1 MTADHLP
8 EEPRILIVDDDAVS
22 VRLLAHVLTGLA
34 RIQVTTKAS
43 EALDLVL
50 SGKPDLVLLDIEM
63 PDLDGFALCE
73 RIRQQPGGKQTQVLF
88 VTSHGEEALE
98 VRALAAGAID
108 FIHKPVRREIVRS
121 RVSNYLALKRQT
133 DELRRL
139 SMEDGLTGVA
149 NRRAFDRLLDQEYAH
164 ASRTGDSLALLICDA
179 DHFKAYNDT
188 YGHVAGDAC
197 LQEIAAILRAHAR
210 RADDVVARY
219 GGEEFAVILPRCSLS
234 EAQAI
239 GTSMLEAIRDRQI
252 AHAGSLT
259 ASCVTMSIG
268 VNAVVP
274 SGRSAADRRPAGAPD
289 GHTPKTGV
297 LTFIQQA
304 DDALYRAKQ
313 AGRNRMASQGEQR
326 PQGRSPATCSS
337 APSAE

>member
-1 MTADHLP
+1 MTAEDVRA
-8 EEPRILIVDDDAVS
+8 EPRILIVDDDAVS
-22 VRLLAHVLTGLA
+22 VRLLAHILTGLA

-43 EALDLVL
+43 EALALVL
-50 SGKPDLVLLDIEM
+50 SGQPDLVLLDIEM
-63 PDLDGFALCE
+63 PELDGFALCE
-73 RIRQQPGGKQTQVLF
+73 QIRQQPGGDQTLVLF

-133 DELRRL
+133 DELMRL

-149 NRRAFDRLLDQEYAH
+149 NRRAYDRLIDQEYAR
-164 ASRTGDSLALLICDA
+164 ASRTGDSLALLICDV

-197 LQEIAAILRAHAR
+197 LQEIASILRARTR
-210 RADDVVARY
+210 RAGDVVARY
-219 GGEEFAVILPRCSLS
+219 GGEEFAVIMPRCSLS

-239 GTSMLEAIRDRQI
+239 SASMLEAIRDRQI
-252 AHAGSLT
+252 AHAGSPT

-268 VNAVVP
+268 VNAIVP
-274 SGRSAADRRPAGAPD
+274 SERSAADRRPTGAPD
-289 GHTPKTGV
+289 GHTLQTDV
-297 LTFIQQA
+297 LTFIQQT
-304 DDALYRAKQ
+304 DNALYRAKQ
-313 AGRNRMASQGEQR
+313 AGRNRIESHG
-326 PQGRSPATCSS
+326 
-337 APSAE
+337 

>member
-1 MTADHLP
+1 MTVDGLR

-34 RIQVTTKAS
+34 RIQATTKAS
-43 EALDLVL
+43 EALALVI
-50 SGKPDLVLLDIEM
+50 SGKPDIVLLDIEM
-63 PDLDGFALCE
+63 PELDGFALCE
-73 RIRQQPGGKQTQVLF
+73 QIRQQPGGEQTLVLF

-121 RVSNYLALKRQT
+121 RVRNYLALKRQT
-133 DELRRL
+133 DELMRL
-139 SMEDGLTGVA
+139 SMEDGLTGAA
-149 NRRAFDRLLDQEYAH
+149 NRRAFDKLVGQEFTR
-164 ASRTGDSLALLICDA
+164 ASRTGESLALLICDV

-197 LQEIAAILRAHAR
+197 LREIAAILRARAR
-210 RADDVVARY
+210 RAGDVVARY
-219 GGEEFAVILPRCSLS
+219 GGEEFAVIMPRCSLS

-239 GTSMLEAIRDRQI
+239 GTSFLDAVRDSQI

-259 ASCVTMSIG
+259 ASCVTVSIG
-268 VNAVVP
+268 VNAIVP
-274 SGRSAADRRPAGAPD
+274 SGRSAADRRPPG
-289 GHTPKTGV
+289 TPGEQTSNADV

-304 DDALYRAKQ
+304 DDALYRAKE
-313 AGRNRMASQGEQR
+313 AGRNRMEWHG
-326 PQGRSPATCSS
+326 
-337 APSAE
+337 